1 MVGSQDKRL
10 EGLRGGHMHNHADA
24 WSLKS
29 DLFFP
34 IQPVPGSKVAFT
46 VVLPF
51 RPPSAWLQ
59 DSFPERLKLAI
70 ALVYLVCDI

>member
-1 MVGSQDKRL
+1 
-10 EGLRGGHMHNHADA
+10 MHSHVEA

-29 DLFFP
+29 DRFCP
-34 IQPVPGSKVAFT
+34 IQPVPRSKVAFT

-59 DSFPERLKLAI
+59 DWFPERLIVAI
-70 ALVYLVCDI
+70 AKVSCATPYNCDI

>member
-1 MVGSQDKRL
+1 
-10 EGLRGGHMHNHADA
+10 MHNHVGA

-29 DLFFP
+29 ELFCL
-34 IQPVPGSKVAFT
+34 IQSVPRSKVAFT

-59 DSFPERLKLAI
+59 DWFPERLMLGIAMVKL
-70 ALVYLVCDI
+70 DIT